1 MVSHGR
7 QIVFSN
13 RHWIAMMLL
22 LLSST
27 QAGPVA
33 SAPLA
38 KPLERAVAFVQL
50 VDEMS
55 DRGPRPLLAV
65 FPDGRVA
72 SFDGATGR
80 YSVARLNAS
89 GVATL
94 LAELE
99 FTARPAAGSRVA
111 GERPSDVGVL
121 QIAVGV
127 TAWIMV
133 HSAARPACAALK
145 SVGES
150 YVYRASRRCLSR

>member
-1 MVSHGR
+1 
-7 QIVFSN
+7 
-13 RHWIAMMLL
+13 MMLL

-38 KPLERAVAFVQL
+38 KPLERAIAFVQL

-80 YSVARLNAS
+80 YSVARLTAS

-111 GERPSDVGVL
+111 GECPSDVGVL

-127 TAWIMV
+127 TAVPASLPCDIGFGDPILLLSGLTV
-133 HSAARPACAALK
+133 GPSRPAVFARHAVLARACRLK
-145 SVGES
+145 PSI
-150 YVYRASRRCLSR
+150 